1 MKLAAYSISFMLLL
15 GSLSAQAD
23 STSGQATAGAAKD
36 GVLSGKVT
44 ETMDAAS
51 YTYIL
56 IDTGSSK
63 AWAAAPQ
70 FTVKVGDTVS
80 VSAATPMPNYY
91 SKTLKRTFEVVYFTG
106 GVSINGAT
114 STVAAAQVELP
125 KGHPP
130 TTQVELPQGHP
141 PTDRQA
147 APVSF
152 DLNGI
157 KRAENGKTIAEIYSD
172 KDKLTGQTVTVRGRV
187 VKFNPMI
194 MGKNWLHLRDGSG
207 TEGAN
212 DLTVTT
218 SAPSK
223 IGSLVVITGKLYA
236 NRDFG
241 AGYKYGLIVED
252 AAVVDEK

>member
-1 MKLAAYSISFMLLL
+1 MKFAAYTISLMLLL
-15 GSLSAQAD
+15 GSLSAQTEPA
-23 STSGQATAGAAKD
+23 SGAATIATAKD
-36 GVLSGKVT
+36 GALNGKVA

-63 AWAAAPQ
+63 VWAAAPQ
-70 FTVKVGDTVS
+70 FTVKAGDMVS
-80 VSAATPMPNYY
+80 VSAASPMPNYY

-106 GVSINGAT
+106 SVSVNGAT
-114 STVAAAQVELP
+114 STVAGAQVELP

-130 TTQVELPQGHP
+130 TAQLELPQGHP

-147 APVSF
+147 APLSF

-157 KRAENGKTIAEIYSD
+157 KRAENGKTIAEVYSD
-172 KDKLTGQTVTVRGRV
+172 KDKLTGQTITVRGRV

-207 TEGAN
+207 ADGAN

-223 IGSLVVITGKLYA
+223 VGSLVVITGKLYA